1 MADTPYLN
9 LKPCADTITCFPPSA
24 FQLPHSLCL
33 IPLTKQPIQLNK
45 LNKHNQLQLKP
56 RRRSPFAEGCF
67 AGGIFGD
74 MLFQLFAPQGLKCPA
89 TAVERLQPGKV
100 RMAARQ
106 ITEFYLTGIYARIVC
121 HIFNTFKSRDS
132 I

>member
-89 TAVERLQPGKV
+89 AAIQRVDFGEIGKF
-100 RMAARQ
+100 AQQ
-106 ITEFYLTGIYARIVC
+106 ITKINFTGGHSCVFR
-121 HIFNTFKSRDS
+121 HFNHS
-132 I
+132 

>member
-1 MADTPYLN
+1 
-9 LKPCADTITCFPPSA
+9 
-24 FQLPHSLCL
+24 LCL

-89 TAVERLQPGKV
+89 AAIQRVDFGEIGKF
-100 RMAARQ
+100 AQQ
-106 ITEFYLTGIYARIVC
+106 ITKINFTGGHSCVFR
-121 HIFNTFKSRDS
+121 HFNHS
-132 I
+132 